1 MYMYYTYVYILI
13 YIYIYTYTYIG
24 DGLLQNEDEDIR
36 LHTHNERL
44 KKERNSLE
52 DISPNCETWI
62 AALTDMQ
69 DESALMEFISESDSS
84 GPSSYNDKYSENDS
98 TLWDPN
104 SVTSRPRVLVAGGRG
119 KGRIYAF
126 IHIHIYT

>member
-1 MYMYYTYVYILI
+1 ML
-13 YIYIYTYTYIG
+13 
-24 DGLLQNEDEDIR
+24 GLLQNEDEDIR

-69 DESALMEFISESDSS
+69 DESALIGLYIYVYLYLCIYMYI
-84 GPSSYNDKYSENDS
+84 YRCMNMYIYVC
-98 TLWDPN
+98 TYLCI
-104 SVTSRPRVLVAGGRG
+104 
-119 KGRIYAF
+119 RIYL
-126 IHIHIYT
+126 